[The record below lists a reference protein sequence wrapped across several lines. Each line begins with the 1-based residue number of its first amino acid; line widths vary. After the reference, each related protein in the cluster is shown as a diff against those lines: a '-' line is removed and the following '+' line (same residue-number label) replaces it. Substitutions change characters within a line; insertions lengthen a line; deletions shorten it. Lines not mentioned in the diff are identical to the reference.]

1 MYWMLPLFFPNR
13 SAMDVTKFAVY
24 FTLAILRETAGTF
37 SGIAQTG
44 ILATIT
50 PDPIDRTRL
59 ITISNVL
66 GSVLGDKLP
75 ELIMTL
81 LIDAINY
88 GKIKIKM
95 QSAYVFMGTST
106 ALVGGALALY
116 FSFITRERVMQS
128 IERPSILGGIKSI
141 LNNKPILLMTLSDFL
156 SSFSISSGISNYYI
170 DVLGTASISLIV
182 GIPGVFISTPSFAW
196 VPWFR
201 KHFSTKVLWLL
212 GSYTGDF
219 LMMLVFFFGSIGG
232 KKNGLYKRKGPMIG
246 AIMLQE
252 SLFMLVWGIRKVI
265 PVEMYNEAM
274 DYCEWKNGYRTE
286 GMTSVARG
294 LASKLVAVAGSALQS
309 VLMKS
314 FGYVQGAGYLK
325 QSDSTKYFLF
335 AMSTV
340 IPFLTGSLGIV
351 PKLFYDLAGKKRDDM
366 YLDLFERRAQVS
378 KDVSGG
384 DGEGLARAAETQ
396 NNVNN

>member
-1 MYWMLPLFFPNR
+1 
-13 SAMDVTKFAVY
+13 
-24 FTLAILRETAGTF
+24 
-37 SGIAQTG
+37 
-44 ILATIT
+44 
-50 PDPIDRTRL
+50 
-59 ITISNVL
+59 
-66 GSVLGDKLP
+66 
-75 ELIMTL
+75 
-81 LIDAINY
+81 
-88 GKIKIKM
+88 
-95 QSAYVFMGTST
+95 
-106 ALVGGALALY
+106 
-116 FSFITRERVMQS
+116 MQS